1 MTLTMSLGSFTS
13 SARSVP
19 WLGRLF
25 ARTGPAGQAA
35 AASRSGWSPEG
46 TAGQGRTVRSPAA
59 AAATLVPVA
68 AMALPGEG
76 RARRWRVPGGWPL
89 LVVLAVQAGLSLR
102 LLRADTASQSEAL
115 YLQAGHLEWAHWLH
129 GVPVP
134 PFPEY
139 FSGAPVL
146 YPPIGAA
153 ADSIGGLAGARV
165 LSLVFMLGATIL
177 LWGAAA
183 RLFGRRAAFFAA
195 ALFAV
200 LGTTLHLGAFAT
212 YDAMSVFLVALAAWC
227 VIRAGAREPA
237 TGWMVAAAAVLALA
251 NATAYTTLLFDP
263 LIAALALLTAPWTG
277 RGLLAARR
285 AGTVLAATAALLAA
299 GLGAGG
305 SSYLG
310 GFQRTMLTRVPGSAS
325 PLQVLGQSW
334 FWAGLLLVL
343 AVSGVVI
350 SWASRRGAAQTTLLA
365 FLSAA
370 LVLGP
375 VEQAHLHTEASLNHH
390 VGLGAWFAAIAAGYA
405 VDRFIAAAPAGR
417 GRALTCGAC
426 VIALVFP
433 AALGLTQSRA
443 FSASWPNASAFIAI
457 FGPLASH
464 STGPLLVEDP
474 SVAEYYLPAGAHWQR
489 WSSTRN
495 ITLPAGTYTGGP
507 AAAASVT
514 STGNAPVYANYI
526 AEGYF
531 SLVALNFT
539 DTTGLDRQIAADL
552 RRNHHYHI
560 IQVVPYGME
569 IPPIGIG
576 DYVIWQYQAT
586 TRQAGYT
593 PDK

>member
-1 MTLTMSLGSFTS
+1 
-13 SARSVP
+13 
-19 WLGRLF
+19 
-25 ARTGPAGQAA
+25 
-35 AASRSGWSPEG
+35 
-46 TAGQGRTVRSPAA
+46 
-59 AAATLVPVA
+59 
-68 AMALPGEG
+68 
-76 RARRWRVPGGWPL
+76 VPGGWLL
-89 LVVLAVQAGLSLR
+89 LVVLAVQAGLSVR

-115 YLQAGHLEWAHWLH
+115 YLRAGHLEWAHWLH
-129 GVPVP
+129 GVPIP
-134 PFPEY
+134 PFTAY
-139 FSGAPVL
+139 LSGAPVL

-165 LSLVFMLGATIL
+165 LSLVFMLGATVL
-177 LWGAAA
+177 LWDAAA
-183 RLFGRRAAFFAA
+183 RLFGRRAAFFAV

-227 VIRAGAREPA
+227 VIRAGVRGPA
-237 TGWMVAAAAVLALA
+237 TGWMVAGAAVLALA
-251 NATAYTTLLFDP
+251 NATAYSSLLFDP
-263 LIAALALLTAPWTG
+263 LIAALALLTAPWTA

-285 AGTVLAATAALLAA
+285 AGTMLAVTAALLAV
-299 GLGAGG
+299 GLGVGG
-305 SSYLG
+305 SSYLS
-310 GFQRTMLTRVPGSAS
+310 GFQRTMLTRDPGSAS

-334 FWAGLLLVL
+334 AWAGLLLVL
-343 AVSGVVI
+343 ALSAVVI
-350 SWASRRGAAQTTLLA
+350 SWASQHGAAQTTLLA

-375 VEQAHLHTEASLNHH
+375 LEQAPLHTEASLNHH

-405 VDRFIAAAPAGR
+405 VDRFIAAAPPGR
-417 GRALTCGAC
+417 GRTVSCGAC

-433 AALGLTQSRA
+433 ASLGLTQSRA
-443 FSASWPNASAFIAI
+443 FSASWPNASTFIAV
-457 FGPLASH
+457 FGPLAGH

-474 SVAEYYLPAGAHWQR
+474 SVAEYYLPAGARWQR

-507 AAAASVT
+507 AATASVT
-514 STGNAPVYANYI
+514 SPGNAPVYANYI
-526 AEGYF
+526 AKGYF

-539 DTTGLDRQIAADL
+539 DTTALDHQITADL
-552 RRNHHYHI
+552 RRNHHYHL
-560 IQVVPYGME
+560 IQVVPYGIE

-586 TRQAGYT
+586 TSQAGDT

>member
-13 SARSVP
+13 STRSVP

-25 ARTGPAGQAA
+25 ARAGPAGQAA

-59 AAATLVPVA
+59 TAATPGPVVP
-68 AMALPGEG
+68 MALPGEG
-76 RARRWRVPGGWPL
+76 RARRWRVRGSWPL

-115 YLQAGHLEWAHWLH
+115 YLNAGHLEWAHWLH
-129 GVPVP
+129 GVPIP
-134 PFPEY
+134 PFPKY

-146 YPPIGAA
+146 YPPVGAA

-165 LSLVFMLGATIL
+165 LSLVFMLGATVL
-177 LWGAAA
+177 LRGAAA
-183 RLFGRRAAFFAA
+183 RLFGRRPAFFAA

-200 LGTTLHLGAFAT
+200 LGTTLHLGAYAT

-251 NATAYTTLLFDP
+251 NATAYTSLLFDP
-263 LIAALALLTAPWTG
+263 LIAALALLTAPWTA

-285 AGTVLAATAALLAA
+285 TGTVLAATAALLATA
-299 GLGAGG
+299 VAIGG

-334 FWAGLLLVL
+334 SWAGLLLVL
-343 AVSGVVI
+343 ALSGVVI
-350 SWASRRGAAQTTLLA
+350 SWAGRHGAAQTTLLA

-375 VEQAHLHTEASLNHH
+375 VEQAHLHTEAALNHH
-390 VGLGAWFAAIAAGYA
+390 VGLGAWFAALTAGYA

-433 AALGLTQSRA
+433 AALGITQSRA
-443 FSASWPNASAFIAI
+443 FSASWANASAFIAI
-457 FGPLASH
+457 FGPLAGH

-474 SVAEYYLPAGAHWQR
+474 SVAEYYLPAGAQWQR

-507 AAAASVT
+507 GAAASVT
-514 STGNAPVYANYI
+514 SAGNAPVYANYI
-526 AEGYF
+526 AQGYF

-552 RRNHHYHI
+552 RRNHHYHVV
-560 IQVVPYGME
+560 QVVPYGME

-576 DYVIWQYQAT
+576 DYVIWQYQGT
-586 TRQAGYT
+586 SGQAGYT

>member
-1 MTLTMSLGSFTS
+1 MTLTRSSGSFTS
-13 SARSVP
+13 SMPSAP
-19 WLGRLF
+19 WRRLF
-25 ARTGPAGQAA
+25 ARTGHAVHAA
-35 AASRSGWSPEG
+35 AASRPGRSPEG
-46 TAGQGRTVRSPAA
+46 TAGQERTVRSPATA
-59 AAATLVPVA
+59 AAPGTVA
-68 AMALPGEG
+68 PLALPGEG
-76 RARRWRVPGGWPL
+76 GTRSWGVPGGWPL

-115 YLQAGHLEWAHWLH
+115 YLHAGHLEWAHWLH

-134 PFPEY
+134 PFPKY

-146 YPPIGAA
+146 YPPVGAA
-153 ADSIGGLAGARV
+153 ADSMGGLAGARV

-183 RLFGRRAAFFAA
+183 RLFGRRPAFFAA

-227 VIRAGAREPA
+227 VIRAGVREPA
-237 TGWMVAAAAVLALA
+237 TGWMIAAAAALALA
-251 NATAYTTLLFDP
+251 NATAYTSLLFDP
-263 LIAALALLTAPWTG
+263 LIAALALLTAPWTA

-305 SSYLG
+305 SSYLA
-310 GFQRTMLTRVPGSAS
+310 GFQQTMLTRVPGSAS

-334 FWAGLLLVL
+334 SWAGLLLVL

-350 SWASRRGAAQTTLLA
+350 SWASRRGAAQTTLIA

-405 VDRFIAAAPAGR
+405 VDRFIAAAPSSR

-433 AALGLTQSRA
+433 ASLGLTQSRA

-457 FGPLASH
+457 LGPLAAH

-474 SVAEYYLPAGAHWQR
+474 SVAEYYLPAGAQWQR

-514 STGNAPVYANYI
+514 SPGNAPVYANYI

-576 DYVIWQYQAT
+576 DYVIWQYQAN
-586 TRQAGYT
+586 
-593 PDK
+593 

>member
-13 SARSVP
+13 STRSVP

-25 ARTGPAGQAA
+25 ARTGHAGYAA

-46 TAGQGRTVRSPAA
+46 TAGQGRT
-59 AAATLVPVA
+59 ATVVPL
-68 AMALPGEG
+68 ALPGEG
-76 RARRWRVPGGWPL
+76 GTRRWRVPGAWPL

-115 YLQAGHLEWAHWLH
+115 YLHAGHLEWAHWLH
-129 GVPVP
+129 GVPIP
-134 PFPEY
+134 SFPKY
-139 FSGAPVL
+139 FSGALVL
-146 YPPIGAA
+146 YPPVGAA

-165 LSLVFMLGATIL
+165 LSLAFMLGATIL

-227 VIRAGAREPA
+227 VIRAGARGPA
-237 TGWMVAAAAVLALA
+237 TGWMVAAAGALALA
-251 NATAYTTLLFDP
+251 NATAYTSLLFDP
-263 LIAALALLTAPWTG
+263 LIAALALLTAPWTA

-299 GLGAGG
+299 GLAAGG

-310 GFQRTMLTRVPGSAS
+310 GFERTMLTRVPGSAS

-343 AVSGVVI
+343 AISGVVI
-350 SWASRRGAAQTTLLA
+350 SWAGRHGAAQITLLA

-370 LVLGP
+370 LMLGP
-375 VEQAHLHTEASLNHH
+375 LEQAHLHTEASLNQH

-405 VDRFIAAAPAGR
+405 VDRFIAVAPAGR
-417 GRALTCGAC
+417 GRAVSCAAC
-426 VIALVFP
+426 VTALVFP
-433 AALGLTQSRA
+433 ASLGLTQSRD

-457 FGPLASH
+457 FGPLAGH
-464 STGPLLVEDP
+464 STGPFLVEDP
-474 SVAEYYLPAGAHWQR
+474 SVAEYYLPAGAQWQR

-514 STGNAPVYANYI
+514 SAGNAPVYANYI
-526 AEGYF
+526 AQGYF

-552 RRNHHYHI
+552 RRNHHYHV

-576 DYVIWQYQAT
+576 EYVIWQYQAT
-586 TRQAGYT
+586 TRPAG
-593 PDK
+593 

>member
-334 FWAGLLLVL
+334 SWAGLLLVL

-405 VDRFIAAAPAGR
+405 VDRFIEAAPAGR

-593 PDK
+593 PAK